1 MRRQDICAGLACAA
15 LVASAMVIHTPAR
28 ADGPKCEPD
37 KVAQKYPGLAGK
49 TLLMGADG
57 QTPPYAFLDPKTNT
71 LTGSDITLAKAVF
84 DCLGL
89 KYEIKPAAWSG
100 IFPAVVS
107 GQMDLMF
114 YIYYNQKRVQQADF
128 IVYMKAG
135 TGAIT
140 QKGNPKN
147 IKSQDDL
154 CGKTVATGL
163 GTVEEAQ
170 MKELGGKCVAA
181 GKETVTVMTYPDHA
195 AGFRLVASGRADV
208 MLTDLALVDRTVL
221 DNPTVYE
228 RAYGVISGFQIG
240 VAVKK
245 GNAELA
251 KAMLEGLQALQ
262 ASGKQ
267 KAIFHEFGV
276 DPNLELAAE
285 IKTN

>member
-1 MRRQDICAGLACAA
+1 MRSSLVCIAVLASIAFTHGS
-15 LVASAMVIHTPAR
+15 ASAEA
-28 ADGPKCEPD
+28 PKCEPQ
-37 KVAQKYPGLAGK
+37 KIAEKYPALAGK

-71 LTGSDITLAKAVF
+71 LVGSDIDLAKAVF
-84 DCLGL
+84 DCIGV

-100 IFPAVVS
+100 IFPAVVA

-114 YIYYNQKRVQQADF
+114 YLYYNQKRVQQGDF

-140 QKGNPKN
+140 QKGNPKS

-170 MKELGGKCVAA
+170 MKELGAKCVAD

-195 AGFRLVASGRADV
+195 AGFRLVANNRADV
-208 MLTDLALVDRTVL
+208 MLTDLALVDRTIM

-228 RAYGVISGFQIG
+228 RAYGVVSGFQIG
-240 VAVKK
+240 IAVKK
-245 GNAELA
+245 GNDALSA
-251 KAMLEGLQALQ
+251 ALLDGLQAVQ
-262 ASGKQ
+262 ASGAQ
-267 KAIFHEFGV
+267 KAVFAKYGV
-276 DPNLELAAE
+276 DPSLELTAE
-285 IKTN
+285 LKTK

>member
-1 MRRQDICAGLACAA
+1 MRSLSICGAV
-15 LVASAMVIHTPAR
+15 VASVALAHSPAL
-28 ADGPKCEPD
+28 ADSPKCEPQ
-37 KVAQKYPGLAGK
+37 KIAEKYPALAGK

-57 QTPPYAFLDPKTNT
+57 QTPPYAFLDSKTST
-71 LTGSDITLAKAVF
+71 LVGSDIELAKAVF
-84 DCLGL
+84 DCIGA

-100 IFPAVVS
+100 IFPAVVA

-128 IVYMKAG
+128 VVYMKAG

-154 CGKTVATGL
+154 CEKTVATGL

-170 MKELGGKCVAA
+170 MKELGAKCVAE
-181 GKETVTVMTYPDHA
+181 GKPTVTVMTYPDHA
-195 AGFRLVASGRADV
+195 AGFRLVANSRADI

-245 GNAELA
+245 GNDALSSA
-251 KAMLEGLQALQ
+251 LLDGLQAVQ
-262 ASGKQ
+262 ASGGQ
-267 KAIFHEFGV
+267 KAVFAKYGV
-276 DPNLELAAE
+276 DQSLELTAE
-285 IKTN
+285 LKTK

>member
-1 MRRQDICAGLACAA
+1 MRSSVLCIVVAASLA
-15 LVASAMVIHTPAR
+15 LPSVPASADA
-28 ADGPKCEPD
+28 PKCEPQ
-37 KVAQKYPGLAGK
+37 KVAEKYPGLAGK

-71 LTGSDITLAKAVF
+71 LIGSDIDLAKAVF
-84 DCLGL
+84 DCIGV

-100 IFPAVVS
+100 IFPAVVA

-114 YIYYNQKRVQQADF
+114 YLYYNQKRVQQGDF
-128 IVYMKAG
+128 VVYMKAG

-140 QKGNPKN
+140 QKGNPKS

-154 CGKTVATGL
+154 CGKTVAVGL
-163 GTVEEAQ
+163 GSVEEAQ

-195 AGFRLVASGRADV
+195 AGFRLVANNRADI
-208 MLTDLALVDRTVL
+208 MLTDLALVDRTVM
-221 DNPTVYE
+221 DNPGVYE
-228 RAYGVISGFQIG
+228 RAYGVIGSFQIG

-245 GNAELA
+245 GNTELA
-251 KAMLEGLQALQ
+251 TAVLDALKALQ

-267 KAIFHEFGV
+267 KEIFVKYGV
-276 DPNLELAAE
+276 DPALELPVE
-285 IKTN
+285 LKTN